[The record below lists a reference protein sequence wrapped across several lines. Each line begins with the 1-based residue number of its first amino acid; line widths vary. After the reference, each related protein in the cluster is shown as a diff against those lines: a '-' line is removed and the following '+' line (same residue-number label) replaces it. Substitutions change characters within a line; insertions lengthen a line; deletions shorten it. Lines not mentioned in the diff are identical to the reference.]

1 MRYVNRA
8 FESLDLYWCFI
19 LRKALEMYAFRLDE
33 YIYTFSLYY
42 ELFTTFFFFYNRQ
55 RDRTI
60 KKPLTTT
67 RSDVS
72 L

>member
-42 ELFTTFFFFYNRQ
+42 ELFTTVFFFFYNRQ
-55 RDRTI
+55 
-60 KKPLTTT
+60 
-67 RSDVS
+67 
-72 L
+72 